1 MSQALESKKQ
11 VVEEIKTKIQNCKS
25 LVIVDYKG
33 INVNDDTALRKKC
46 READV
51 DYKVLKNR
59 LVKIAF
65 NDLGINDFDS
75 YLEGTTA
82 IAFANGDEMQ
92 AAKVITESAKDIK
105 ALETKCGMLDG
116 KFLDKDAVEAISK
129 IPGKEVLLAQLC
141 GLLKSGLSG
150 LASCLSQIAEQKA
163 E

>member
-1 MSQALESKKQ
+1 MSQTLESKKQ
-11 VVEEIKTKIQNCKS
+11 VVEEIKSKIQNCKS
-25 LVIVDYKG
+25 LVLVDYKG
-33 INVNDDTALRKKC
+33 INVVDDTALRKKC

-51 DYKVLKNR
+51 DYRVLKNR

-92 AAKVITESAKDIK
+92 AAKVIVESAKDIK
-105 ALETKCGMLDG
+105 ALETKCGMLNG
-116 KFLDKDAVEAISK
+116 KFLDKDAVEAVSK

-150 LASCLSQIAEQKA
+150 LASCLSQIADQKA

>member
-11 VVEEIKTKIQNCKS
+11 VVEEIKEKIQSSKS
-25 LVIVDYKG
+25 IVLVDYKG

-46 READV
+46 REANV
-51 DYKVLKNR
+51 EYRVLKNR

-82 IAFANGDEMQ
+82 IAFAHGDEMQ
-92 AAKVITESAKDIK
+92 AAKVMVESAKTIK

-116 KFLDKDAVEAISK
+116 KFLDKAGVEAISA
-129 IPGKEVLLAQLC
+129 IPGKEVLLGQLC

>member
-11 VVEEIKTKIQNCKS
+11 VVEEIKSKIQNCKS
-25 LVIVDYKG
+25 LVLVDYKG

-51 DYKVLKNR
+51 EYRVLKNR

-92 AAKVITESAKDIK
+92 AAKVMVEESKNIK
-105 ALETKCGMLDG
+105 ALETKCGMFEG
-116 KFLDKDAVEAISK
+116 KFLDKAGVEAISA
-129 IPGKEVLLAQLC
+129 IPGREVLLGQLC

>member
-11 VVEEIKTKIQNCKS
+11 VVEEIKSKIQNCKS

-33 INVNDDTALRKKC
+33 INVNDDTVLRKKC

>member
-11 VVEEIKTKIQNCKS
+11 VVEEIKSKIQNCKS
-25 LVIVDYKG
+25 LVLVDYKG
-33 INVNDDTALRKKC
+33 INVVDDTALRKKC

-51 DYKVLKNR
+51 DYRVLKNR

-92 AAKVITESAKDIK
+92 AAKVIVESAKDIK
-105 ALETKCGMLDG
+105 ALETKCGMLNG
-116 KFLDKDAVEAISK
+116 KFLDKDAVEAVSK

-150 LASCLSQIAEQKA
+150 LASCLSQIADQKA